1 MLKEVFL
8 ENTDEVTS
16 GQAATNRYLKAL
28 TGIRAN
34 ANIITPG
41 RVQELCPVFPL
52 CRGAR
57 KLAFTTLLNHLKP
70 LTAANLP
77 GSLTT
82 DGQLLTPQRFVD
94 LAVAPARI
102 LMR

>member
-28 TGIRAN
+28 TGILAN

-77 GSLTT
+77 DSLTT
-82 DGQLLTPQRFVD
+82 DGQFLTQQRFVD
-94 LAVAPARI
+94 IAVAPVRI
-102 LMR
+102 LRG